1 MIPVSSRISSLVTL
15 FSFLVPQ
22 LALAD
27 VARPVP
33 LERFSAHDR
42 AVATTELVRV
52 AESALVALDQ
62 RIAGGQTRF
71 EITQD
76 RVLETMGISKSDE
89 EALLASNEAFFQI
102 KKKSVFKTVLSG
114 TLLRTGLAS
123 ALNRVKTMKEPEKNT
138 GMPRALSRL
147 LTFVIVAGST
157 LAGVVYLQPWVIATI
172 PGVVA
177 TGPVWV
183 AGAIGFAGGCIL
195 GAIFQ
200 SLFESKE
207 D

>member
-1 MIPVSSRISSLVTL
+1 MTPVSARISSLVTL

-27 VARPVP
+27 IARPVP
-33 LERFSAHDR
+33 LDRFSAYDLT
-42 AVATTELVRV
+42 AATTELVRV
-52 AESALVALDQ
+52 AEGALAALDQ

-71 EITQD
+71 EVTQD

-89 EALLASNEAFFQI
+89 ETLLASNEAFFRV
-102 KKKSVFKTVLSG
+102 KKNSVFKTILSG

-123 ALNRVKTMKEPEKNT
+123 ALSQVKTMEGSEET
-138 GMPRALSRL
+138 ARMPRALNRL

-157 LAGVVYLQPWVIATI
+157 IAGVVYLQPWVLAVI
-172 PGVVA
+172 PGVMAV
-177 TGPVWV
+177 GPAYV
-183 AGAIGFAGGCIL
+183 AGVIGFAGGVIL

-200 SLFESKE
+200 SIFKSKE